1 MATVKYSR
9 IIVDDAGWWTNY
21 NTLMLMA
28 TVKYRQWHIL
38 YLADK
43 MIVGDAVEW
52 YRLQWM
58 VTVKY
63 SRMIVDDAGWWTD
76 YSDVTGYGNRQT
88 VTDIA
93 FSR

>member
-1 MATVKYSR
+1 
-9 IIVDDAGWWTNY
+9 
-21 NTLMLMA
+21 MLMA
-28 TVKYRQWHIL
+28 TVKYRQWQIL

-43 MIVGDAVEW
+43 MIIVDAVEW

-63 SRMIVDDAGWWTD
+63 SRMIVDDAGRWTD
-76 YSDVTGYGNRQT
+76 YSNVTGYGNRQT
-88 VTDIA
+88 VTNIA